1 MSEREPQSFATHR
14 RLITGYHFVLGG
26 IVFANL
32 IIQVIGLFKRPS
44 WSNGW
49 DIVMAAGFILM
60 FWYLRVFPNRVQ
72 DRVIRLEERMRLGR
86 LLPPELRP
94 RLGEFAPNQLVAL
107 RFASDEELPTLAAR
121 VLNENITSKT
131 AIKALIAQWRADH
144 LRA

>member
-1 MSEREPQSFATHR
+1 MTLPTQSFQTHR
-14 RLITGYHFVLGG
+14 RIIRGYHFVLLG
-26 IVFANL
+26 ILAVNL
-32 IIQVIGLFKRPS
+32 VIQVIGVIKRPS

-49 DIVMAAGFILM
+49 DIVMAVAFILM
-60 FWYLRVFPNRVQ
+60 ATYLRTFPNKVQ

-86 LLPPELRP
+86 LLPAELRP
-94 RLGEFAPNQLVAL
+94 RMGEFTPAQLVAL
-107 RFASDEELPTLAAR
+107 RFASDEELPALAAR